1 MSVEWYVRDDENSLV
16 FMLPIL
22 KKKVFTGVY
31 AVETINTEDT
41 LTSG

>member
-1 MSVEWYVRDDENSLV
+1 MWNGTLEKTKIVLV